1 MSKFLSFYLILI
13 LCLSSSVFADQVVM
27 TNGDRLSGKIIKKD
41 GDSIVLE
48 TESAGTVKI
57 RWASVERIVS
67 DDALSLTLED
77 GKVLEGRIETE
88 EDKLKI
94 ETPDAGHVAIEKES
108 IKTVRTRVEQARFEA
123 EQKRVQESRITDFWS
138 GTVDMGFSLT
148 QGNSNTRTV
157 TFGLNGTRETPRNKL
172 TVYANGLHINNMN
185 SGNAVTTAQ
194 SVWSGVRYDININQK
209 WFAFSSNDFEYNKPQ
224 KLNLRAVVGGGAGYH
239 AVKNEKTNVDFI
251 LGGTN
256 NYENFST
263 GLQRNSAEMILGKE
277 IKHKLSPRVRFNER
291 FVFYPNIS
299 NAGEFRALLDASV
312 QTDINSWLGLH
323 MTVGNRYNSQ
333 PVLQTQKNDFLL
345 STGLRVSFGKKRNK
359 VK

>member
-1 MSKFLSFYLILI
+1 MSRFIPFCLILI

-27 TNGDRLSGKIIKKD
+27 TNGDRLSGKILKKD

-48 TESAGTVKI
+48 TELAGTVKI
-57 RWASVERIVS
+57 SWASVERIVS
-67 DDALSLTLED
+67 DDALSLTLKD
-77 GKVLEGRIETE
+77 GKVLEGKIEVE

-94 ETPDAGHVAIEKES
+94 ETPDAGQVAVEKEAL
-108 IKTVRTRVEQARFEA
+108 KVARTPAEQAKFEF
-123 EQKRVQESRITDFWS
+123 EQKRIRESKITDFWS

-148 QGNSNTRTV
+148 QGNSNTRTFS
-157 TFGLNGTRETPRNKL
+157 FGLNGTRETAKNKFV
-172 TVYANGLHINNMN
+172 VYANGLHVNNTN
-185 SGNAVTTAQ
+185 SGNPVTTAQ
-194 SVWSGVRYDININQK
+194 SVWSGARYDININRE
-209 WFAFSSNDFEYNKPQ
+209 WFAFSSSDFEYNKPQ
-224 KLNLRAVVGGGAGYH
+224 KLNLRAVLGGGAGYH
-239 AVKNEKTNVDFI
+239 AVKSEKANVDFI

-263 GLQRNSAEMILGKE
+263 GLQRNSAEMVLGKE
-277 IKHKLSPRVRFNER
+277 IKYKISPRVRFNER
-291 FVFYPNIS
+291 LVFYPNIS

-333 PVLQTQKNDFLL
+333 PVSQTEKNDFLL